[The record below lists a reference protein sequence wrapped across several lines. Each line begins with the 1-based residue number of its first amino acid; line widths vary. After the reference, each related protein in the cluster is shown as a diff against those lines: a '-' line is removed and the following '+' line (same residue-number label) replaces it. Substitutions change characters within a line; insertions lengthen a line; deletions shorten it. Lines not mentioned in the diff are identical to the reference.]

1 MRVSKTAQLRVAT
14 PDKPGEL
21 SRVLNTIASANVNVI
36 AFAGYAR
43 DNQGHIMIVPDNA
56 GKAATLLKSA
66 GYDVKDEPVVVVT
79 DSDVLGSG
87 AALAA
92 KIAKAGINLSG
103 SYATSAGGTYVTVF
117 QTAEIDR
124 LVAALK

>member
-1 MRVSKTAQLRVAT
+1 MKVAKMVQLRVQT
-14 PDKPGEL
+14 PDRSGEL
-21 SRVLNTIASANVNVI
+21 SRVLNTLSGSQVNVI

-43 DNQGHIMIVPDNA
+43 DNQGHLMIVPDDA
-56 GKAATLLKSA
+56 GKAIPLLRAA
-66 GYDVKDEPVVVVT
+66 GCDVKEESVAVVT

-92 KIAKAGINLSG
+92 KIAKAGINLTG
-103 SYATSAGGTYVTVF
+103 SYATSSGGTYVTVF
-117 QTAEIDR
+117 QTADIDR